1 MIFLNVLCQVSG
13 LYFPQALHA
22 YYWPRLKFLLAP
34 MRKALERRGGFN
46 PQGCYISDWL
56 DCTISDDSPECVF
69 FFCLLPWHSFPQG
82 LHGYE
87 CPCLWPIIILA
98 PMRCV
103 GTPTKG
109 RGGLWWNRLGWLAY
123 HRDKMPTK
131 VIPDMN
137 RKVVVE
143 GEASN
148 IWLLVRK
155 CLGQCR
161 VGVLREAIL

>member
-56 DCTISDDSPECVF
+56 DCTIADDSPERVF

-87 CPCLWPIIILA
+87 CPCLMSMTHHYIGPHALRRYTHKRAGRSVMEPIGVI
-98 PMRCV
+98 
-103 GTPTKG
+103 
-109 RGGLWWNRLGWLAY
+109 GL
-123 HRDKMPTK
+123 
-131 VIPDMN
+131 
-137 RKVVVE
+137 
-143 GEASN
+143 S
-148 IWLLVRK
+148 
-155 CLGQCR
+155 
-161 VGVLREAIL
+161 